1 MRLFL
6 ALLILLSAPLSVAQ
20 HAGCGQASAAMTALA
35 VDGEGSGVQHLH
47 QHGDAAA
54 EIIAEAN
61 GDNPGSCDLTC
72 LSACATAA
80 VPMSLTGPV
89 TPAPAAGLIGAAVA
103 DLLNPH
109 LPTLLRPPSR
119 SAA

>member
-1 MRLFL
+1 MKLFL

-20 HAGCGQASAAMTALA
+20 HVGCGQASAAATALA
-35 VDGEGSGVQHLH
+35 VDGEGAHLH

-54 EIIAEAN
+54 DIAAEAS
-61 GDNPGSCDLTC
+61 GDTPGSCNLGC

-80 VPMSLTGPV
+80 VPMSLIGPAQ
-89 TPAPAAGLIGAAVA
+89 PAPAAGLIGTVVA